1 MHGKLASGF
10 CVTQPES
17 PCEDGDLGLLC
28 LHLDSL
34 CSKENGAP
42 GLLGQDFLRSQ
53 IHFFDHLTGL

>member
-1 MHGKLASGF
+1 MRGKLVSGF
-10 CVTQPES
+10 GATQPES
-17 PCEDGDLGLLC
+17 PCEDGDLGLLGP
-28 LHLDSL
+28 HLNSL